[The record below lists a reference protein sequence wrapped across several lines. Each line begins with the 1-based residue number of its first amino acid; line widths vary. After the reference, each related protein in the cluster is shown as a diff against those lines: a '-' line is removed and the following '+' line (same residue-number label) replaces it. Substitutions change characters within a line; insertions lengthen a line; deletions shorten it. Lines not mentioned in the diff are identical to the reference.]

1 MKEYPIKTPSGN
13 TYVVVEDVNENIFNI
28 RLSTYH
34 NLAVVFDKKVIPDL
48 ISILK
53 EIDNEN
59 IHK

>member
-53 EIDNEN
+53 EMD
-59 IHK
+59 K

>member
-13 TYVVVEDVNENIFNI
+13 TYVVVEDANKNIFNI

-48 ISILK
+48 ITILK
-53 EIDNEN
+53 ELND
-59 IHK
+59 KR

>member
-1 MKEYPIKTPSGN
+1 MTEYPIKTPSCN
-13 TYVVVEDVNENIFNI
+13 IYVVVEDVNENIFNI

-34 NLAVVFDKKVIPDL
+34 DLAVVFDKKVIPDL

-53 EIDNEN
+53 EMNNEN

>member
-13 TYVVVEDVNENIFNI
+13 TYVVVEDANENIFNI

-48 ISILK
+48 ITILK
-53 EIDNEN
+53 EIND
-59 IHK
+59 KR

>member
-1 MKEYPIKTPSGN
+1 MTEYPIKTPSGN
-13 TYVVVEDVNENIFNI
+13 TYVVVEDINENIFNI

-53 EIDNEN
+53 ELND
-59 IHK
+59 KR

>member
-1 MKEYPIKTPSGN
+1 MTEYPIKTPSGN
-13 TYVVVEDVNENIFNI
+13 TYVVVEDINENIFNI

-53 EIDNEN
+53 EIND
-59 IHK
+59 KR

>member
-1 MKEYPIKTPSGN
+1 MTEYPIKTPSGN
-13 TYVVVEDVNENIFNI
+13 IYVVVEDVNENIFNI

-53 EIDNEN
+53 EIND
-59 IHK
+59 KR